1 MKKMTRY
8 VSLTTVIFVI
18 VLTVA
23 CGGVKE
29 SPESYVSDSWI
40 TSKVKS
46 ALLADPLVSG
56 FDVQVETYKGIV
68 QLSGF
73 VNSRE
78 QADEAVKVARSIK
91 GVKGVENRM
100 TIR

>member
-1 MKKMTRY
+1 MKKVARY
-8 VSLTTVIFVI
+8 ASLTTVIFMI
-18 VLTVA
+18 VLTLG

-46 ALLADPLVSG
+46 ALLADPMVSG
-56 FDVQVETYKGIV
+56 LDVQVETYKGIV

-73 VNSRE
+73 VSSQE
-78 QADEAVKVARSIK
+78 QADEAVKVTRSIK